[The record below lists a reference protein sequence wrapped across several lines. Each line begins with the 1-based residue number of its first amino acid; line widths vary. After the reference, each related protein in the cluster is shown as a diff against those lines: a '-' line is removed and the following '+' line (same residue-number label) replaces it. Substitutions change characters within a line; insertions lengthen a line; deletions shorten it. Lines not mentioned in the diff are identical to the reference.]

1 MDMIDRDRPD
11 QRLVDKEKTR
21 ILLHLI
27 RKFGGNVL
35 GLLILVCRHARRD
48 LLDENAKR
56 IAVELS
62 PIQLGASP
70 NFTRAL
76 RSSQLMD
83 APNREQVVKEKQYL
97 VVWKDDWPEC
107 PITVIE
113 LQKCVDPNVIRYSE

>member
-27 RKFGGNVL
+27 RSFGANIL
-35 GLLILVCRHARRD
+35 ALLILVCRHADRD

-56 IAVELS
+56 IAKKLS

-70 NFTRAL
+70 NFTKSL
-76 RSSQLMD
+76 RSSHLKD
-83 APNREQVVKEKQYL
+83 APNREQVEKEKQYL
-97 VVWKDDWPEC
+97 VVWEDDWSEC

-113 LQKCVDPNVIRYSE
+113 LQ